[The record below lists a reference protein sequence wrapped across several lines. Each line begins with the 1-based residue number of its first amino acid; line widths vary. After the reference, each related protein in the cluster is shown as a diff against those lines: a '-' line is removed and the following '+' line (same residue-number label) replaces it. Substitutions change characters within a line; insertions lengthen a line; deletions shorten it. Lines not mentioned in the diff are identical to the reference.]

1 MAPARIPHKIYRLIA
16 PFIAMVGAVLVSV
29 FLFVHRVD
37 VPAEG
42 DLGCFMAVA
51 QQMLAG
57 SWLYDGVWDNKA
69 PGIFLLHAAAQ
80 IVTQN
85 PDYPLF
91 ITIALLL
98 LLGASA
104 AYRFRRTHPLIVLLF
119 GLPIAYWY
127 LQLFV
132 FWEVSY
138 VGGFTEEWGLML
150 LLSAWL
156 WFDAGAK
163 RGTLVISGL
172 LFGAA
177 ILIKEPFA
185 LFYPAFLLSGSYRS
199 LWLPPKRNVWHV
211 CAALPWLIFAGIYL
225 TTGRFHFLVEY
236 LQGAFLYSGEGKSG
250 LEPFTERFD
259 LLKQYWNPL
268 VVQKWPYFVWGL
280 GIIALRF
287 LWLLYR
293 RYRYQETYANGV
305 WLVAWA
311 PAVIASAAFLSL
323 GAHPYLHY
331 GIPFLALLALGVLLL
346 FWDMG
351 SWFSGPV
358 WTPLRYVAFVLIIG
372 VSMGQYVQQNHL
384 NNEPIKGTKWEREIF
399 LSKIK
404 QGENVYFDS
413 ENRGRFYFYSQSR
426 YTPRY
431 PVPYYT
437 YFYYPPN
444 NHRADVV
451 AHRKRF
457 KQDFLRAKPTYIVSE
472 SATDSAQVFRFT
484 QLVQVVNENYQ
495 VIDSFPCR
503 SQYLYIRRRFGCF
516 R

>member
-1 MAPARIPHKIYRLIA
+1 MTQARIPHTIYRILSPI
-16 PFIAMVGAVLVSV
+16 IVMVMAALMA
-29 FLFVHRVD
+29 FLLYVHRVD

-42 DLGCFMAVA
+42 ELGCFMAVA

-69 PGIFLLHAAAQ
+69 PGVFLLHAAAQ
-80 IVTQN
+80 MLTQN

-98 LLGASA
+98 MLGASA
-104 AYRFRRTHPLIVLLF
+104 AYRFRRAHPLLVLLF
-119 GLPIAYWY
+119 GLPIAFWY

-150 LLSAWL
+150 LLSAWI

-163 RGTLVISGL
+163 RSTLVISGL

-225 TTGRFHFLVEY
+225 ITGRFHLVLEY
-236 LQGAFLYSGEGKSG
+236 LQGAFLYSGEGQSG
-250 LEPFTERFD
+250 LEAFTERFE
-259 LLKQYWNPL
+259 LLKQFFNPF
-268 VVQKWPYFVWGL
+268 VVQNWSYFVWGL
-280 GIIALRF
+280 GIIALRL
-287 LWLLYR
+287 LWLVYR
-293 RYRYQETYANGV
+293 RYRFQEAYPNGA
-305 WLVAWA
+305 WFAAWA
-311 PAVIASAAFLSL
+311 PATLAAAAFLSL

-331 GIPFLALLALGVLLL
+331 GIPLLAVLALGAVLLV
-346 FWDMG
+346 WDAG
-351 SWFSGPV
+351 SWISGPV
-358 WTPLRYVAFVLIIG
+358 WKPLRNVVFTGLIG
-372 VSMGQYVQQNHL
+372 VSMWQYGQQNYL
-384 NNEPIKGTKWEREIF
+384 INEPAKGTKWERETF

-413 ENRGRFYFYSQSR
+413 EKMGRFYFYSQSK
-426 YTPRY
+426 YTSRY

-437 YFYYPPN
+437 YFYYPTN
-444 NHRADVV
+444 NHRSDVV
-451 AHRKRF
+451 AHRERF
-457 KQDFLRAKPTYIVSE
+457 KGDFLHTKPNYIISE

-484 QLVQVVNENYQ
+484 QLMQVVNDEYT
-495 VIDSFPCR
+495 VVDSFTSR
-503 SQYLYIRRRFGCF
+503 NQYLYIRRRL

>member
-1 MAPARIPHKIYRLIA
+1 MAPARIPNKIYRLMA
-16 PFIAMVGAVLVSV
+16 PFIAMACAVLVSV

-69 PGIFLLHAAAQ
+69 PGVFLLHAAAQ
-80 IVTQN
+80 MLTQN

-98 LLGASA
+98 MLGASA
-104 AYRFRRTHPLIVLLF
+104 AYRYRRTHPLIVLLF
-119 GLPIAYWY
+119 GLPIAFWY

-156 WFDAGAK
+156 WFDAGTN
-163 RGTLVISGL
+163 RITLILSGL

-225 TTGRFHFLVEY
+225 ITGRFHLVLEY
-236 LQGAFLYSGEGKSG
+236 LQGAFLYSGEGQSG
-250 LEPFTERFD
+250 LEAFYERFD
-259 LLKQYWNPL
+259 LLKQHWNPYL
-268 VVQKWPYFVWGL
+268 IEKWSYFVWGL
-280 GIIALRF
+280 RIALLRF
-287 LWLLYR
+287 LWLIYR
-293 RYRYQETYANGV
+293 RYSYQETYPNGAWFAA
-305 WLVAWA
+305 WL
-311 PAVIASAAFLSL
+311 PATLAAAAFLSL

-331 GIPFLALLALGVLLL
+331 GIPLLALLALGAVLLV
-346 FWDMG
+346 WDAG
-351 SWFSGPV
+351 SWISGPV
-358 WTPLRYVAFVLIIG
+358 WKPLRYAAFTGLIV
-372 VSMGQYVQQNHL
+372 VSMWQYGHHNRENKEL
-384 NNEPIKGTKWEREIF
+384 IKGAKWEQETL

-413 ENRGRFYFYSQSR
+413 EKMGRFYFYSQSQ
-426 YTPRY
+426 YTSRY
-431 PVPYYT
+431 PVPYYM
-437 YFYYPPN
+437 YFYNQADNQRPDLVS
-444 NHRADVV
+444 HRNKFKENFTDNPADIIISGTISKWAPV
-451 AHRKRF
+451 F
-457 KQDFLRAKPTYIVSE
+457 DFAKIQPWLETHYSLV
-472 SATDSAQVFRFT
+472 DSVKSTTGMQ
-484 QLVQVVNENYQ
+484 
-495 VIDSFPCR
+495 
-503 SQYLYIRRRFGCF
+503 YIRRCIR
-516 R
+516 